1 MIASDISIRR
11 PVFATVMSLVVVL
24 IGLVSYSRLPVR
36 EYPKIDSPVVSVGTT
51 YRGASA
57 EIIET
62 TVTQRLEE
70 VLAGIEGLEFMTSV
84 SRQERS
90 NISLTFDLNR
100 DPSDAAADVR
110 DRVGR
115 ARGRLPDEVE
125 EPVISKVEAD
135 AQPTIYLALSSDRH
149 SALEITDVLDRNVR
163 NQLQTL
169 PGVAQITDFGD
180 RVYSMRIWLDP
191 DRLAAYR
198 MTPADVEAALRRE
211 NVEIPA
217 GIIES
222 REREFTVLS
231 QTDLGTPTQFNEMV
245 LRRTPEGYLVR
256 LIDVGYAELGALNES
271 RIVRISGASAVA
283 VGVVRQ
289 ATANPLDI
297 SKAVREQ
304 LPRIVESLPEGV
316 KIEVAYDR
324 SKFIE
329 ESIANV
335 YWTIGEA
342 IVLVIAIIFLFLRSL
357 RATLVPLVTI
367 PVSLI
372 GACALMDLFGFSIN
386 SLTLLAMVLAIGL
399 VVDDAIVMLEN
410 IYRHVEEGMPP
421 MRAAFV
427 GSREIGFAVLA
438 MSLTLAAV
446 YVPIGFMAG
455 ATGRLFTEFALT
467 LAGSVI
473 VSGFVALTASPMM
486 CSKLL
491 RRQPRH
497 GRIYSVMERGFEL
510 MTNGYRWALARSLG
524 MRPLVLIA
532 GIAVAGA
539 GGLLFTLLPSEL
551 APYEDQGTVFTLVR
565 GPEGATVEYTDR
577 YMREVEQIIAAV
589 PEVDQFFIVAGTP
602 TASQGVAFAVLKPWA
617 DRERA
622 QAQIV
627 AEIGGRFFGIAGVNA
642 FAINPPPLGQSPR
655 DRPVEFVMQSTRPYA
670 ELQELVNKVVAKAE
684 AHGGFVNVDSDLL
697 LNKPQVRVIVDREK
711 AADLGISAEVLGRTL
726 ETLFG
731 GRQVT
736 RFKQAGKQYDVV
748 VRVAEPYRTSPADL
762 PRVYVRSATGQLV
775 QVANLVHI
783 EETVAPRD
791 LNHFN
796 QLRSATIS
804 ANLADGVSLG
814 AALDFMRDA
823 AQEASGGA
831 AQFDYKGQSR
841 EFQKASGGIALTFVL
856 ALAFIYLVLAAQ
868 FESFRSPLI
877 IMLTVPLSITG
888 GLLALWL
895 DGSSLN
901 IYSQVGLVTLIGLI
915 SKHGILIVEFANQN
929 RARGLDV
936 RAAVL
941 EASAIRLRPILMTT
955 GAMVFGALPLAVAS
969 GAGAESR
976 QDIGLV
982 VVGGL
987 LVGTFF
993 TLFVIPAVYTYI
1005 APRVHRAP
1013 GAEPAVL
1020 ELAGPGEP
1028 PLLEDKREAAE

>member
-1 MIASDISIRR
+1 MKLSETSIRR
-11 PVFATVMSLVVVL
+11 PVFATVMSLVIVL
-24 IGLVSYSRLPVR
+24 VGLVSYSRLAVR
-36 EYPKIDSPVVSVGTT
+36 EYPKIDSPVVSVTTT

-90 NISLTFDLNR
+90 QISLTFALDR
-100 DPSDAAADVR
+100 DQSDAAADVR
-110 DRVGR
+110 DLVGR
-115 ARGRLPDEVE
+115 ARGRLPEEVE
-125 EPVISKVEAD
+125 EPVIAKVEAD
-135 AQPTIYLALSSDRH
+135 SQPTIYLALSSDRH
-149 SALEITDVLDRNVR
+149 SALEITDVLARNVR
-163 NQLQTL
+163 SQLQTL
-169 PGVAQITDFGD
+169 PGVAQVTDFGD
-180 RVYSMRIWLDP
+180 RVYSMRIQLDP

-231 QTDLGTPTQFNEMV
+231 QTDLSTPKQFNDMV
-245 LRRTPEGYLVR
+245 LRRTPDGYLVR

-271 RIVRISGASAVA
+271 RIVRISGNSAVA

-297 SKAVREQ
+297 SKAVRER
-304 LPRIVESLPEGV
+304 LPQISQGLPEGM

-329 ESIANV
+329 ESISNV

-342 IVLVIAIIFLFLRSL
+342 VVLVVAVIFLFLRSL
-357 RATLVPLVTI
+357 RATLIPLVTI

-372 GACALMDLFGFSIN
+372 GVCALMNLFGFSIN

-410 IYRHVEEGMPP
+410 IYRHIEEGMSPT
-421 MRAAFV
+421 RAAMV
-427 GSREIGFAVLA
+427 GSKEIGFAVLA
-438 MSLTLAAV
+438 MTITLAAV
-446 YVPIGFMAG
+446 YVPIGFMG
-455 ATGRLFTEFALT
+455 GSTGRLFTEFALT

-486 CSKLL
+486 CAKLL
-491 RRQPRH
+491 RPHETH
-497 GRIYSVMERGFEL
+497 GRIYTAMENVLESI
-510 MTNGYRWALARSLG
+510 TSGYRSLLNRALTV
-524 MRPLVLIA
+524 RPLVLA
-532 GIAVAGA
+532 VGVAVAGLGA
-539 GGLLFTLLPSEL
+539 MLFTALPSEL
-551 APYEDQGTVFTLVR
+551 APYEDQGTIFMNIR
-565 GPEGATVEYTDR
+565 GPEGATVDYTDR
-577 YMREVEQIIAAV
+577 YLREVETVIAAL
-589 PEVDQFFIVAGTP
+589 PEIDQFFVIAGTP
-602 TASQGVAFAVLKPWA
+602 VASQGVAFAVLKPWA

-622 QAQIV
+622 QSAIV
-627 AEIGGRFFGIAGVNA
+627 KAVGAEFVNIAGVNA
-642 FAINPPPLGQSPR
+642 FASSPPPLGQSPR
-655 DRPVEFVMQSTRPYA
+655 NRPVEFVVQTTQPYSQ
-670 ELQELVNKVVAKAE
+670 LQAMLDTIVAKAE
-684 AHGGFVNVDSDLL
+684 ANGSFVNIDTDLQ
-697 LNKPQVRVIVDREK
+697 LNKPQIRVAVDREK

-726 ETLFG
+726 ETMFG

-736 RFKQAGKQYDVV
+736 RFKQDGKQYDVI
-748 VRVAEPYRTSPADL
+748 VRVAESFRTSPADL
-762 PRVYVRSATGQLV
+762 PRVYVRSSTGQLV
-775 QVANLVHI
+775 QLSNLVRV

-796 QLRSATIS
+796 QLRSAVIS

-814 AALDFMRDA
+814 DALAFMRGA
-823 AQEASGGA
+823 AEEASGGG

-841 EFQKASGGIALTFVL
+841 EFQEASGGIVVTFVL

-868 FESFRSPLI
+868 LESFRSPFI

-888 GLLALWL
+888 GLVALWL
-895 DGSSLN
+895 DGSTLN

-915 SKHGILIVEFANQN
+915 TKHGILIVEFANQN
-929 RARGLDV
+929 RERGQSV
-936 RAAVL
+936 REAVL
-941 EASAIRLRPILMTT
+941 NASVVRLRPIMMTT
-955 GAMVFGALPLAVAS
+955 GAMVFGALPLAMAA

-982 VVGGL
+982 IVGGL
-987 LVGTFF
+987 LVGTLF
-993 TLFVIPAVYTYI
+993 TLFVIPAVYTYV
-1005 APRVHRAP
+1005 APRVHRSSANSDF
-1013 GAEPAVL
+1013 E
-1020 ELAGPGEP
+1020 EHGPP
-1028 PLLEDKREAAE
+1028 DQAHNRTRKAAE